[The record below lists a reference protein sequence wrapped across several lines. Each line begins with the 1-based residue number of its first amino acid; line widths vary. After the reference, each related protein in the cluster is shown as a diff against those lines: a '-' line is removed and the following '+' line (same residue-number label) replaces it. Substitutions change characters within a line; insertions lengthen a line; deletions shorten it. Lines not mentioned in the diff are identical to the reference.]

1 MEATQMSKIDEWICK
16 MCSAHTMEYCS
27 ALKRNGTLAHTTVQ
41 MSHEV
46 SQIQRHRLLQ
56 FHLHEGPMVGT
67 FIGAESIIQVT
78 RDWGRGY
85 YLIGSFISD
94 D

>member
-1 MEATQMSKIDEWICK
+1 
-16 MCSAHTMEYCS
+16 
-27 ALKRNGTLAHTTVQ
+27 
-41 MSHEV
+41 
-46 SQIQRHRLLQ
+46 
-56 FHLHEGPMVGT
+56 MVGT
-67 FIGAESIIQVT
+67 FIGAESRIQVT